1 MRNKIIYL
9 FIFLLPVLLLAQER
23 QILEGRVI
31 AGTNGVPD
39 VFIINKTAGLESKTS
54 SMGFFSIKAQ
64 KGDAIIVY
72 NSTIIVREFALTA
85 DAFTVNPYLIT
96 VTYSA
101 AEMDE
106 LVINKYGKIN
116 AESLGLVP
124 KGQKVRTVAERRLYS
139 AGAFTVGTVIGL
151 DPIINAI
158 SGRTLMLRRAY
169 ESEQQETIIGSIRGS
184 FNEDEI
190 TSQFGIPKEHV
201 DGFLYYLA
209 ENKEFASILKQSNK
223 QYIDFMMMEQAKA
236 YLKLQADD
244 K

>member
-9 FIFLLPVLLLAQER
+9 FIILLPLLLSAQER
-23 QILEGRVI
+23 QTLEGRVV
-31 AGTNGVPD
+31 AGTNGVPE
-39 VFIINKTAGLESKTS
+39 VFIINKTAGLEAKTS
-54 SMGFFSIKAQ
+54 PIGYFSIKAQ

-72 NSTIIVREFALTA
+72 NSKIIVREFSLNADALTA
-85 DAFTVNPYLIT
+85 NPYIIT

-101 AEMDE
+101 AELDE
-106 LVINKYGKIN
+106 VVIDKYGKIN

-124 KGQKVRTVAERRLYS
+124 KGQKKRTVAERRLYS
-139 AGAFTVGTVIGL
+139 ASAFTVGTVIGL

-158 SGRTLMLRRAY
+158 SGRTLMLKRAY
-169 ESEQQETIIGSIRGS
+169 ETEKQETVVGNIRGS

-190 TSQFGIPKEHV
+190 TSQYGIPKEHV

-209 ENKEFASILKQSNK
+209 ENKDFAVILKQGNK

-236 YLKLQADD
+236 YLKLQADG